1 MGDNSNSNTNINTNI
16 NTKLLCSTYKNKHN
30 TIQCP
35 NKRKHNLLFCGK
47 HKNISDVIFNINE
60 TKNGNENG
68 NENNIKVI

>member
-47 HKNISDVIFNINE
+47 HKNMIRCYI
-60 TKNGNENG
+60 
-68 NENNIKVI
+68 